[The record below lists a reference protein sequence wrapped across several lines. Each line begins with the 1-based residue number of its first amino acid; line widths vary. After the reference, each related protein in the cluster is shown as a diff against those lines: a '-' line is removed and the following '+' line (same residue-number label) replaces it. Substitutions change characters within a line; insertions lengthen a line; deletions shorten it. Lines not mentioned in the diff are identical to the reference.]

1 MFHRKQLSVCRL
13 TLFHQP
19 LNTWLSLVAVV
30 AAIRM
35 ALVTTVQ
42 VVVLVAIGH
51 QWLART
57 LVAVRQPKQQW
68 R

>member
-1 MFHRKQLSVCRL
+1 LSI
-13 TLFHQP
+13 
-19 LNTWLSLVAVV
+19 WSSLVAVV
-30 AAIRM
+30 AAILM
-35 ALVTTVQ
+35 ALLTTVA

-57 LVAVRQPKQQW
+57 LVVAVQPKQQW